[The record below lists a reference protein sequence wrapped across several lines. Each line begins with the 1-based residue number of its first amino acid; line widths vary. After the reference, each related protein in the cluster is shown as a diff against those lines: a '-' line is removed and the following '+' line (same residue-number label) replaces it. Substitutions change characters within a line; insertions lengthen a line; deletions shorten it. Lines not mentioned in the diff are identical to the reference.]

1 MPTPRT
7 LRESE
12 LCLVTTSAQVPDP
25 VAPERLPEDLHALRS
40 ARARRHRAIAIAI
53 LLALIPPF
61 LITPAFS
68 RARRV
73 SAHARERAT
82 PKRPPLI
89 ERLVVDQVLPALP
102 GQ

>member
-1 MPTPRT
+1 MPTKST
-7 LRESE
+7 AREE
-12 LCLVTTSAQVPDP
+12 EFCVVTTSTQVPDP
-25 VAPERLPEDLHALRS
+25 VAPERMPEDLPALRV

-61 LITPAFS
+61 LISPAFS
-68 RARRV
+68 RAKRV
-73 SAHARERAT
+73 SAHARERAA

-89 ERLVVDQVLPALP
+89 ERFVVDQAIPALP